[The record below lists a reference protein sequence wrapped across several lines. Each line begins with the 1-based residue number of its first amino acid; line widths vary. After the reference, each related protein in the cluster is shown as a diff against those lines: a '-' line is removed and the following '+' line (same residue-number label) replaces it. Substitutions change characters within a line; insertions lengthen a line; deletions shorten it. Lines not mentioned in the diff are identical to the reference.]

1 MSNILYNTIEPA
13 TEYSAR
19 IQSNLQ
25 PDMPYILASE
35 VMAEFE
41 KRTGS
46 GQQYTTFPNRI
57 SDAEKAKLTA
67 AGYKVTENTIV
78 SKNLGGAPDMY
89 IGFQVALNETASAED
104 YAMVISQEEKNGIEG
119 GGGSSFT
126 PTQAQLDAM
135 NSGITSDGVSQIGT
149 NSTKLQGI
157 KSTTDESITMNNDD
171 TLVISTGTPSGTI
184 PENAIG
190 VSF

>member
-1 MSNILYNTIEPA
+1 MSNILYNTIESA
-13 TEYSAR
+13 TDYSAR
-19 IQSNLQ
+19 VQSNLQ

-57 SDAEKAKLTA
+57 SDGEKAKLTA
-67 AGYKVTENTIV
+67 AGYKVTENTII

-104 YAMVISQEEKNGIEG
+104 YAMVISQEEKNGIS
-119 GGGSSFT
+119 GGSGFT
-126 PTQAQLDAM
+126 PTQTQLDAM

-171 TLVISTGTPSGTI
+171 TLVISTGTPTGTI